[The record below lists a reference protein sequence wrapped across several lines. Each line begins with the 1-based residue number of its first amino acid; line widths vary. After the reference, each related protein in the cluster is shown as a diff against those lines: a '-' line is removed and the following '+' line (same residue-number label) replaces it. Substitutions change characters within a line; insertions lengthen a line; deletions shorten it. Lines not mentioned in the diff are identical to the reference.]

1 MHKANLELLLNTFH
15 QAGIDGIHLL
25 VTGRFML
32 TKNVMIQSNFSSK
45 FYNYEV
51 SNQGQSEK
59 HGSNYTEDYFTDRVC
74 DQAVDFIKTSAK
86 NSEKPFF
93 MYVAT
98 PAPHRPA
105 TPAPQYANLFSD
117 KVAPRTPSYGFAA
130 PDKHWIITNGYI
142 LLFLYFMIVFVSGTP
157 PLTPETTKVVDDLYR
172 DRIRTLVSVDDLVE
186 AIVNEL
192 KVKI

>member
-1 MHKANLELLLNTFH
+1 MLYTSGKYLNNYARNSSGVSVEHIPPGWDRWYT
-15 QAGIDGIHLL
+15 L
-25 VTGRFML
+25 VGNRYL
-32 TKNVMIQSNFSSK
+32 QTKNTIVQSNLSSK

-51 SNQGQSEK
+51 SNQGQLEK
-59 HGSNYTEDYFTDRVC
+59 HGSDYAEDYFTDRVR

-130 PDKHWIITNGYI
+130 PDKHWIITNGYTFIFI
-142 LLFLYFMIVFVSGTP
+142 LYDCFCFRHS
-157 PLTPETTKVVDDLYR
+157 
-172 DRIRTLVSVDDLVE
+172 TLDSRNDT
-186 AIVNEL
+186 NY
-192 KVKI
+192 